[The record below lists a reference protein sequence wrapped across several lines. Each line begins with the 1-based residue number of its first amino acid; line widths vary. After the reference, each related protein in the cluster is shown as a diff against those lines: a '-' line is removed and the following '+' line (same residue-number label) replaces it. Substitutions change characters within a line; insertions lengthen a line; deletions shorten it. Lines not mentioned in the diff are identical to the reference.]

1 MRSNLIEINN
11 LNDRQLILADILWEC
26 KDMQQV
32 NRFIESLP
40 TKQWQIDAR
49 SLVELFILT
58 NIDNIIDGTTSLK
71 AANELIN
78 RVK

>member
-32 NRFIESLP
+32 NKFIESLP
-40 TKQWQIDAR
+40 TKQWQVDAR

>member
-1 MRSNLIEINN
+1 MIEINN